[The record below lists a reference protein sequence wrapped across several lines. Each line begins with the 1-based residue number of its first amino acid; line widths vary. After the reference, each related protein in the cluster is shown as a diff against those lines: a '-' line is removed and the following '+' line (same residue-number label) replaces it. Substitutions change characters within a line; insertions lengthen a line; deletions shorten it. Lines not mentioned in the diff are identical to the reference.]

1 MILFDTSVI
10 LDALD
15 KNSEQFE
22 WASRLIIEAAAEDG
36 AAVNAVTVAELCAG
50 DRDPESVEADLLN
63 WDLQV
68 LDIPA
73 VAAAICGKAH
83 RRYAIARSA
92 SGGGLAPKIPLPDFF
107 IGAHAEIMKWKL
119 ATRDA
124 DRISRYFP
132 KVHLL
137 TPKKIISRA

>member
-15 KNSEQFE
+15 KKSAHFK
-22 WASRLIIEAAAEDG
+22 WAFSLLIEAAAGDG

-63 WDLQV
+63 WDLRV

-73 VAAAICGKAH
+73 AAAAVCGKAH
-83 RRYAIARSA
+83 RRYALARRA

-107 IGAHAEIMKWKL
+107 IGAHAEIMRWKL
-119 ATRDA
+119 ATRDTE
-124 DRISRYFP
+124 RISQYFP

-137 TPKKIISRA
+137 TPKK

>member
-1 MILFDTSVI
+1 MTLFDTSVI

-15 KNSEQFE
+15 KNSKHFD
-22 WASRLIIEAAAEDG
+22 WASKLLIEAASEDG

-50 DRDPESVEADLLN
+50 DREPESVETDLRN
-63 WDLQV
+63 WELEI

-73 VAAAICGKAH
+73 SAAAICGKTH
-83 RRYAIARSA
+83 RRYAIARRN
-92 SGGGLAPKIPLPDFF
+92 SGGGAAPKIPLPDFF

-124 DRISRYFP
+124 ERISKYFP
-132 KVHLL
+132 EVHLL
-137 TPKKIISRA
+137 TPKK